1 MNLPNKITVF
11 RILMIPFFVACMLI
25 KEIPYHDDL
34 YNVLYFRHILVFNFF
49 EQ

>member
-25 KEIPYHDDL
+25 KEIFFQILSIRISAKAPL
-34 YNVLYFRHILVFNFF
+34 RHMKDFA
-49 EQ
+49 